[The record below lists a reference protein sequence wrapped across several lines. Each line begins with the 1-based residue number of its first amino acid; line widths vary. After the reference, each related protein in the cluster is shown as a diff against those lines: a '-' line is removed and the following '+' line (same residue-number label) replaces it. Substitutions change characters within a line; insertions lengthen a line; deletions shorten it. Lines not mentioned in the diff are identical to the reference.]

1 MTSRF
6 SSGPP
11 EPESAAPL
19 SHGQEALWFLDRM
32 APGNAAY
39 NLVAAARVHTARP
52 LDVVALERAFHL
64 LADRHPELRATFS
77 VGHSAGPVKEIHE
90 RLDPEIQVV
99 DAAGWS
105 ERQIADRLAAEAR
118 RPFDL
123 EHGPLLRAVVLIG
136 AGAPRLLI
144 AVHHIAADFWS
155 LGIIARELGPLY
167 AQGTAA
173 DLPALR
179 SSYDDHVQRERE
191 RLAGPRGERLW
202 SFWRERLQDVP
213 DLELP
218 ADHPRPASPLHA
230 GGAVAFRLDD
240 ELTAGLQGLAGRH
253 GATLFATLLTG
264 FQVLLARTAGQTGF
278 AVGVPAA
285 GRSSAACEGTVGY
298 FVQPLALRTDLSGDP
313 TAEELL
319 ERTRRTLRE
328 GLAHQAFPFPL
339 LAERLRPVRVP
350 GRSPL
355 VQAMLNF
362 HQVRRTGEA
371 TFPEFVIGR
380 AGTRLALG
388 ELTLEAIALPP
399 REVPFDLTLTL
410 AEESGSAAGLA
421 AVLDYSAD
429 LFDATTVR
437 RLAERFTRLL
447 AAMVADPARAVDDL
461 PLLGEAERHQVLAEW
476 NDTSRTAKSEGLY
489 ERFAAQVERS
499 PSATAVVGQDG
510 EEEIRL
516 TYQELD
522 RRARELAGHLRRLGV
537 GPERVVGV
545 LLDRTPDMV
554 ASLLGVLAAGGAY
567 LPLDP
572 AHPPARLETL
582 LHEARADLTIT
593 RESLRGRLPGTGAV
607 VCLEHLP
614 PSPGRWEG
622 MGEGGQGGEAL
633 VYVLYTS
640 GSTGHP
646 KGVAVTHGS
655 VAALLDWTA
664 AAFSSEELAGVF
676 AATSISFDLSVF
688 ELFAPLTAGGA
699 VILGANPLALHGLA
713 AAGEVTL
720 VNTVPSAMAELL
732 RQGPLPGSVRAVAL
746 AGEPLRGELV
756 RRVRAAGG
764 ARVLNLY
771 GPTEDTVY
779 STAAVVHE
787 DGEPS
792 IGRPLPGSRA
802 YVLDAGMAPC
812 PIGVAGELWLAG
824 AGLARGYLH
833 RADLTAERFVPDP
846 FGTAG
851 GRLYRTGDRAR
862 SRPAGVL
869 ELLGRT
875 DQQVKVRGVRIE
887 LGEVEAALLRQPTVR
902 EAAAGVRGDGGVG
915 EDRALVAWVV
925 PITGSGGAGWLSELR
940 SALGASLPGAM
951 VPSRWVELAALPR
964 TPGGK
969 IDRPGIPDPE
979 SGSAADREIT
989 RPRDPVEE
997 ALAVL
1002 FGEVLGVPAI
1012 GVDESFFELG
1022 GHSLL
1027 AMRLLARVRQAF
1039 GVEIPVQGLFER
1051 PTVALLAKL
1060 VETVASPRPGRPRR
1074 VPDGI
1079 LRTAPTKASTAQ
1091 ERIWFLDRLA
1101 PGLAVYN
1108 LPGAFLLRGS
1118 NPSDPSDP
1126 SDLLAWAFG
1135 EVTRRHEAL
1144 RTRFVAVAG
1153 RPVQKIDPPAPFI
1166 LPRIDLSGLPEA
1178 DRVAERQRLTE
1189 AEARRPFDLERGPM
1203 LRAALV
1209 RLRAGEHLLLVTA
1222 HHIAADGWSMGLMA
1236 REIATLMRTRTPLP
1250 ALPIQYADYAAW
1262 EREEA
1267 ADEAF
1272 AGRLAAW
1279 CERLAGAPLL
1289 LELPT
1294 DRPRPAVQSFRG
1306 GRRPLALPP
1315 DLGAGL
1321 PGVTPFMVLAAA
1333 LQTVLGR
1340 WTGSDDLL
1348 LGTPVANR
1356 RQVETEPLIGLFVNT
1371 LVLRGDLS
1379 GDPPFSK
1386 LLDRVRATAL
1396 AAYLL
1401 QDVPFERLVEALAP
1415 ERSLSH
1421 SPLVQAVLVFQ
1432 NVPPGTLELPGLE
1445 VLPVAV
1451 ETGTA
1456 KFDLTVEISGEAGSV
1471 EYRSDLFDAATI
1483 DRLAGHFAILLA
1495 GAVADPE
1502 RRLSELPLLTAEEER
1517 QLAAWNAPV
1526 QMPPEAALHARFEA
1540 WAARTPHAV
1549 AVVSGDKALTYGELN
1564 DRSGRLA
1571 RTLRRL
1577 GVGPEVLVGLCAE
1590 RSPELLVGILGV
1602 LKAGGAYLPLDP
1614 GHPKERLAFTLD
1626 DARLEVLLTQRSLLD
1641 RLPESAARVVL
1652 LDGEV
1657 AETAEGERKTALVH
1671 PDQLA
1676 YVIYTSGSTGRPKGT
1691 LISHRNVTRLLAVT
1705 ADLADLRGGGA
1716 EKRPHPRP
1724 LSHLP
1729 PTPPPGEGRQEED
1742 ARVAFL
1748 PSPGDEGAFAG
1759 GPDVWTLFHSS
1770 AFDFSVW
1777 EIWGA
1782 LAFGGR
1788 LVVVPPAVSRSPED
1802 FLRLLAREGVT
1813 VLNQTPSAFLHLA
1826 RAAEAPGAPELPALR
1841 LVIFGGEALEVG
1853 ALASWLDRR
1862 LPRLVNMYGITETT
1876 VHVTWRPIEAAD
1888 LAMAQ
1893 RSPIGVPLP
1902 DLSVHLLDPHG
1913 RPAPVGVPGEIHV
1926 GGAGVG
1932 RGYLGRPGLTAE
1944 RFVPDPF
1951 SGAPGARLYRSGD
1964 LARRR
1969 PDGQIDVLGR
1979 IDQQVKIRGFRVELG
1994 EIEAALA
2001 QHPAVAAAAVS
2012 IRKHEGDR
2020 RLAAFWVPREGGFPE
2035 PATLRAFLKERLP
2048 EHMVPGSWTVLR
2060 ELPLTASGKVDR
2072 RRLAELPVERE
2083 ETASDSVEIGPRTPT
2098 EEILAGLW
2106 AELLGRVCG
2115 PADDFF
2121 AVGGHSLLATQLVS
2135 RVRRTFGIEI
2145 PVLALFEAPTLAGLA
2160 ERVDAALGKPDAATL
2175 PAIEPAPG
2183 TGPWPLSFAQRRLWL
2198 LDRLEPGGSAYNIPL
2213 AVRLTG
2219 PLDAHRLEQ
2228 SLAAIVDRHAT
2239 LRTRFVEIGGEPVQ
2253 EAQSIGPIGLIRPIL
2268 RRIDLSAAPADL
2280 ERLLQEE
2287 AEQPFD
2293 LSAGRLLRAL
2303 LVELGNEEAVLA
2315 LTVHHIASDGWS
2327 TGVLVRELS
2336 ALYRGDALQP
2346 LPIRYVDFAV
2356 WQRLWMTG
2364 AVLDGQLA
2372 WWRERLAGAPVLDL
2386 PADRPRPPVQTYR
2399 GRQIQL
2405 AVPAGLW
2412 QRSGAAARRQG
2423 STPFMLLLAALQV
2436 LLARWSGQSDLSV
2449 GFPAA
2454 NRRRPETE
2462 GLIGLFVNTLVLR
2475 ADLADD
2481 PTAAELLRRTR
2492 AAALGADAHQ
2502 DLPFEKLVEELRPA
2516 RRLDRSP
2523 LFQVLLAHNAALPEL
2538 DLAGLT
2544 AEPLEVATR
2553 TAKFD
2558 LSWLWREH
2566 GGSLAGALEYATD
2579 LFDRPTALRLAGH
2592 FERLL
2597 GGLTAAPERRMSD
2610 LPLLS
2615 EAEAAQ
2621 LAYEWIDTGG
2631 IDLAP
2636 SLPELFARQV
2646 ERMPG
2651 AEALVAGTERLTYA
2665 ELDRRA
2671 GEIAVRLRALG
2682 VTPEIRVAVCLER
2695 SADLVAA
2702 LLAVWKAGGAYVPLD
2717 PDWPWERLSWMLE
2730 DSGAAVLVGRRERV
2744 DGLAGALPVVDPAA
2758 VGLGEGPKARASS
2771 ARGNAPGAGAGA
2783 DAGAGTDAGFC
2794 VGAGV
2799 GATPATAAPQS
2810 LAYVIY
2816 TSGSTGRPKGVAVS
2830 HANAA
2835 ALACWAREAFAPEE
2849 LAGVLAA
2856 TSVCFDL
2863 SVFEL
2868 FVTLGLG
2875 GTVILAENALALPA
2889 LPNAGEVTLVNTVPS
2904 AMAELVRTD
2913 ALPTAVRTVC
2923 LAGEALRRDLVD
2935 RIQEKPGV
2943 RVLNLYGPTEDTT
2956 YSTGAVMARGERG
2969 APSIG
2974 RPLPG
2979 TRAFLLD
2986 RAGHRVPPGAVGE
2999 LCLGGSGLVRGYLGR
3014 PALTAE
3020 RFVPDRWSTVPGDR
3034 LYRTGDLARW
3044 RVDGNLDFLGRID
3057 HQVKVRGFR
3066 IEPGEIEAALLR
3078 QPGVRAA
3085 VVMPRGAGEPG
3096 GARLIAWVVPDL
3108 ETPDPAVLRSA
3119 LREALPSHM
3128 VPSAIAVLD
3137 ELPRTPSGKVDRTAL
3152 PDPGPEERADYTAPR
3167 SPVEILLAEIWAA
3180 VLGVERVGV
3189 HDDFFALG
3197 GHSLLATQVVSRV
3210 REACGVSLSLRA
3222 LFEAP
3227 ALEALAG
3234 RIEEARRLDVQPVPP
3249 LRRVPRD
3256 GDLPLS
3262 FSQQRL
3268 WFLEQMEPGNPNLH
3282 IAMALH
3288 LAGPLHTAALGAAL
3302 GEVVRRHETLRTTFS
3317 ARGGR
3322 PIQVIGP
3329 PAPAAS
3335 FRLPVADL
3343 AGLPAE
3349 RRRDAALREMA
3360 AAAWSPFD
3368 LARGPLLRAV
3378 LLRLNPDG
3386 DEHALLLALHHIVSD
3401 GWSNEILFTELTT
3414 LYETFRAGR
3423 PSPLPELAVQYADF
3437 ASWQRDWLQ
3446 SEVLDEQLAFWR
3458 TALRAQEGFPLL
3470 DLPTDRPRPAVPTL
3484 RGARRP
3490 LRLAPELVAAL
3501 RAAGRERG
3509 ATLFMVL
3516 LAAFQ
3521 SFLHRTTGQ
3530 AELLVGSPVANRTR
3544 VEIEK
3549 LIGMFFNLL
3558 AFRADL
3564 AGDPAFSTLLARVRE
3579 AALAAYLHQE
3589 LPFEKLLE
3597 ELQPERHLSR
3607 TPLFQVTLVLQ
3618 NAPRAA
3624 VKLHGLTL
3632 APLDV
3637 GSPGANF
3644 DLNVQLTEAPEGI
3657 TGWIEY
3663 RTDLF
3668 DAPTVDRMAGHLRN
3682 LLTAVAADPGQS
3694 LARLPLLSPEERF
3707 QLIQEWNDT
3716 GTVTATGTLH
3726 GLFAAQAARTP
3737 EAIAVVAADRSMTYG
3752 EIDHESARVARRL
3765 RARGVG
3771 PGVPVAVSLERTA
3784 EMVPALLGVLRAGGF
3799 YVPLDPAWP
3808 AARSAAILASLGV
3821 THHLDGFLDE
3831 GEEKE
3836 GPEINDPEALA
3847 YVIFTSGSTGQPKGV
3862 MMQHRPVANL
3872 IGWVNRTFG
3881 VGPGDRL
3888 LFVTSLAFD
3897 LSVYDLFGILAAG
3910 GTVRIAAEAEAR
3922 DPEALARLLC
3932 REPITFWDSAPAAL
3946 GQVVPFL
3953 PAAGGERSR
3962 LRLVFLSGDWIPLP
3976 LPGAMTDAFPGA
3988 RVIALGGAT
3997 EAAIW
4002 SNAYTVGALAPHWVS
4017 VPYGRPIANARYLV
4031 LDGELEPCPIG
4042 IPGDLWIGGGC
4053 LSTGYAGDPALTA
4066 AKYLPDPW
4074 GDPGGRLYRTGDRAR
4089 FLPDG
4094 NLEFLGRLDHQV
4106 KIRGVRIEL
4115 GEIEAALLAH
4125 PAVRDAV
4132 AVALEGDGGPRG
4144 DKRLAAYVVP
4154 ALEAGG
4160 ESEEEAP
4167 AVQVARWQEVYDAV
4181 YSRLAG
4187 DPTDLSDPTL
4197 DLAGWI
4203 SSYTGE
4209 PIPASEMLSWVES
4222 TVDRILSSG
4231 LQDGARVLEI
4241 GCGTGM
4247 LLFRIA
4253 PRCSVYRATDLSAVS
4268 LGAIQD
4274 RLAARGLS
4282 QVVLE
4287 QRAADDWT
4295 GIEPGSFDAVIVN
4308 SVTQH
4313 FPGAGYLRRVVE
4325 GAVQAVSPGG
4335 FVFVGDVRS
4344 LPLLRAFHASVQL
4357 AQAPAGLTR
4366 GQLDRRVRQRAAQEE
4381 ELLVD
4386 PRFFTNLAA
4395 ELPAV
4400 ERAEIQLKRGRDRNE
4415 MTRFRFDAVLHLRSG
4430 PSASTDTRW
4439 IDWTTLSGLREI
4451 LAERPDALGVRGI
4464 PDGRLQAE
4472 RQVLDW
4478 LEGSAPPE
4486 TAGALR
4492 SLLGED
4498 PEEIEPEDLWAL
4510 GSDLGYAVEV
4520 RSAAEVGRCDALFV
4534 RNLAAEPLTPD
4545 PSPIPSRRPG
4555 EGRHHP
4561 LAAIPPSPG
4570 RWEGMGEGGQGG
4582 EVTNDPLQGVIARKL
4597 VPRLRAWLAERL
4609 PEAMIPAAILPL
4621 DALPLTAN
4629 GKVDRQALPAPDSA
4643 RPDLE
4648 EDLVAPR
4655 TPAERRLA
4663 AIWSEVLGV
4672 ERIGV
4677 HDNFFALGGDS
4688 ILSIQVIARAQQ
4700 AGLRLTPRQ
4709 LFQHQTVAELAAAA
4723 LEEEAPDERAE
4734 QGPVTGPVPLTP
4746 IQRWLFAQELDDLQ
4760 HWNLAVMLELREAV
4774 RPEHLHRAVGHLLE
4788 HHDALRLRF
4797 RREAT
4802 GWTQWN
4808 DPPGLIAP
4816 CAAFDLSALP
4826 VPARKVALESA
4837 AEALQRSLDL
4847 ETGPLQRFALFR
4859 GLFGEYG
4866 TADRLLVIIHH
4877 LTVDVV
4883 SWRILLEDLQT
4894 LLRQLARGEA
4904 PRLPAKTTSYRRW
4917 AESLAA
4923 GPRHE
4928 IPRDSGGADG
4938 GNVEGLARTVDVS
4951 LDDAET
4957 EALLREVPAA
4967 FQTRIDD
4974 VLLTALAR
4982 AFARWTGSRSLLLD
4996 LEGHGRDLLPAL
5008 DVSRTVGWFT
5018 AIHPVLLETG
5028 TGGPEEDLKAIK
5040 ERLRRPAGGVLPE
5053 TQVIFNNLGQLG
5065 ALGGEDA
5072 LFRPTDEPT
5081 GAQRSPRARRRHVL
5095 GVYANLFAGRL
5106 ELRFEYSAGVHS
5118 EAAIRGLA
5126 EGFLGALRE
5135 LIERCRAA
5143 GAAGTGGFTPSDFPE
5158 ADLDQEDLDLLLAEL
5173 A

>member
-1 MTSRF
+1 MTPTGAFPHPGRPRRVP
-6 SSGPP
+6 SGI
-11 EPESAAPL
+11 L
-19 SHGQEALWFLDRM
+19 
-32 APGNAAY
+32 
-39 NLVAAARVHTARP
+39 
-52 LDVVALERAFHL
+52 
-64 LADRHPELRATFS
+64 
-77 VGHSAGPVKEIHE
+77 
-90 RLDPEIQVV
+90 
-99 DAAGWS
+99 
-105 ERQIADRLAAEAR
+105 
-118 RPFDL
+118 
-123 EHGPLLRAVVLIG
+123 
-136 AGAPRLLI
+136 
-144 AVHHIAADFWS
+144 
-155 LGIIARELGPLY
+155 
-167 AQGTAA
+167 
-173 DLPALR
+173 
-179 SSYDDHVQRERE
+179 
-191 RLAGPRGERLW
+191 
-202 SFWRERLQDVP
+202 
-213 DLELP
+213 
-218 ADHPRPASPLHA
+218 
-230 GGAVAFRLDD
+230 
-240 ELTAGLQGLAGRH
+240 
-253 GATLFATLLTG
+253 
-264 FQVLLARTAGQTGF
+264 RTAPTKTNRPTL
-278 AVGVPAA
+278 VP
-285 GRSSAACEGTVGY
+285 
-298 FVQPLALRTDLSGDP
+298 Q
-313 TAEELL
+313 
-319 ERTRRTLRE
+319 
-328 GLAHQAFPFPL
+328 
-339 LAERLRPVRVP
+339 
-350 GRSPL
+350 
-355 VQAMLNF
+355 
-362 HQVRRTGEA
+362 
-371 TFPEFVIGR
+371 
-380 AGTRLALG
+380 
-388 ELTLEAIALPP
+388 
-399 REVPFDLTLTL
+399 
-410 AEESGSAAGLA
+410 
-421 AVLDYSAD
+421 
-429 LFDATTVR
+429 
-437 RLAERFTRLL
+437 
-447 AAMVADPARAVDDL
+447 
-461 PLLGEAERHQVLAEW
+461 
-476 NDTSRTAKSEGLY
+476 
-489 ERFAAQVERS
+489 
-499 PSATAVVGQDG
+499 
-510 EEEIRL
+510 
-516 TYQELD
+516 
-522 RRARELAGHLRRLGV
+522 
-537 GPERVVGV
+537 
-545 LLDRTPDMV
+545 
-554 ASLLGVLAAGGAY
+554 
-567 LPLDP
+567 
-572 AHPPARLETL
+572 
-582 LHEARADLTIT
+582 
-593 RESLRGRLPGTGAV
+593 
-607 VCLEHLP
+607 
-614 PSPGRWEG
+614 
-622 MGEGGQGGEAL
+622 GEAL
-633 VYVLYTS
+633 AYVLYTS

-655 VAALLDWTA
+655 VAALLDWASST
-664 AAFSSEELAGVF
+664 FSPEELAGVF

-688 ELFAPLTAGGA
+688 ELFAPLTTGGT
-699 VILGANPLALHGLA
+699 VILGANPLALHGLTA
-713 AAGEVTL
+713 TGEVTL

-746 AGEPLRGELV
+746 AGEPLRAELV
-756 RRVRAAGG
+756 RRVRAASS

-779 STAAVVHE
+779 STASVVNE

-802 YVLDAGMAPC
+802 HVLDARMAPC
-812 PIGVAGELWLAG
+812 PIGVSGELWLAG

-833 RADLTAERFVPDP
+833 RADLTAERFLPDP
-846 FGTAG
+846 FSPTG

-862 SRPAGVL
+862 LRPDRVL
-869 ELLGRT
+869 ELLGRV

-902 EAAAGVRGDGGVG
+902 EAAAGVRGDGA
-915 EDRALVAWVV
+915 EHALVAWVV
-925 PITGSGGAGWLSELR
+925 PITGSGGAGWLAKLR
-940 SALGASLPGAM
+940 TALGASLPGAM
-951 VPSRWVELAALPR
+951 VPSRWMELATLPR

-969 IDRPGIPDPE
+969 IDRPGLPDPE
-979 SGSAADREIT
+979 SGSGADREIT

-997 ALAVL
+997 TLAAL
-1002 FGEVLGVPAI
+1002 FCEVLGLAAI
-1012 GVDESFFELG
+1012 GVEESFFELG

-1039 GVEIPVQGLFER
+1039 GVELTVQTVFER
-1051 PTVALLAKL
+1051 STVAMLTKA
-1060 VETVASPRPGRPRR
+1060 VAVRRGGPQDAVRHPVWPPSTVRKPLPVRICTRGRRTFAWSPHLKPNRAAAHPGRPRR
-1074 VPDGI
+1074 VPGGI
-1079 LRTAPTKASTAQ
+1079 LRTAPTKDAVPASPAQ
-1091 ERIWFLDRLA
+1091 ERLWFLDRLV
-1101 PGLAVYN
+1101 PDSAVYN

-1118 NPSDPSDP
+1118 LQA
-1126 SDLLAWAFG
+1126 DLLTWAFG
-1135 EVTRRHEAL
+1135 ELTRRHEAL

-1153 RPVQKIDPPAPFI
+1153 RPVQKIDPPASFA
-1166 LPRIDLSGLPEA
+1166 LPRIDLCGLPEPVRA
-1178 DRVAERQRLTE
+1178 GEQRRIVE
-1189 AEARRPFDLERGPM
+1189 AEARGPFDLERGPV

-1209 RLRAGEHLLLVTA
+1209 HLRAEEHLLLVTA

-1236 REIATLMRTRTPLP
+1236 REIAELMRTRTPLP
-1250 ALPIQYADYAAW
+1250 ALPIQYADYATW
-1262 EREEA
+1262 EREES
-1267 ADEAF
+1267 ADEGF
-1272 AGRLAAW
+1272 AARLATS

-1306 GRRPLALPP
+1306 GRRSFALPL
-1315 DLGAGL
+1315 DLRPVL
-1321 PGVTPFMVLAAA
+1321 PGVTPFMVLTAA

-1356 RQVETEPLIGLFVNT
+1356 RRVETEPLIGLFVNT

-1379 GDPPFSK
+1379 GDPPFGT
-1386 LLDRVRATAL
+1386 LLERVRRTVL
-1396 AAYLL
+1396 AAFLI
-1401 QDVPFERLVEALAP
+1401 QDVPFERLVEVLAP
-1415 ERSLSH
+1415 ERSLSQ

-1432 NVPPGTLELPGLE
+1432 NVMSGTIGTLELPGLE

-1456 KFDLTVEISGEAGSV
+1456 KFDLTVEISGDSFAGFT

-1483 DRLAGHFAILLA
+1483 DRLAGHFVTLLT
-1495 GAVADPE
+1495 GAMAAPE
-1502 RRLSELPLLTAEEER
+1502 RLLSELPLLTAVEEQ
-1517 QLAAWNAPV
+1517 QLAAWNMPV
-1526 QMPPEAALHARFEA
+1526 QMPSEAALHARFEA
-1540 WAARTPHAV
+1540 WAVRTPHAV
-1549 AVVSGDKALTYGELN
+1549 AVVCGDKALTYGELN
-1564 DRSGRLA
+1564 DRAGRLA

-1577 GVGPEVLVGLCAE
+1577 RVGPEVLVGLCAE

-1626 DARLEVLLTQRSLLD
+1626 DARPEALLTQRSLLD
-1641 RLPESAARVVL
+1641 RLPVSAARVVL
-1652 LDGEV
+1652 LDGDL
-1657 AETAEGERKTALVH
+1657 ETEEGEWEATPVH
-1671 PDQLA
+1671 SDQLA

-1691 LISHRNVTRLLAVT
+1691 LISHGNVTRLLAT
-1705 ADLADLRGGGA
+1705 AVPGVGVGPKARADSAQGNALGW
-1716 EKRPHPRP
+1716 
-1724 LSHLP
+1724 
-1729 PTPPPGEGRQEED
+1729 GEG
-1742 ARVAFL
+1742 AI
-1748 PSPGDEGAFAG
+1748 AG
-1759 GPDVWTLFHSS
+1759 GSDVWTLFHSP

-1788 LVVVPPAVSRSPED
+1788 LVVVPPSVSRSPED
-1802 FLRLLAREGVT
+1802 FLRLLAREDVT

-1826 RAAEAPGAPELPALR
+1826 RAAEAEDAPELAALR
-1841 LVIFGGEALEVG
+1841 LVIFGGETLEVG
-1853 ALASWLDRR
+1853 SLASWLDRPGA

-1888 LAMAQ
+1888 LAVAD

-1926 GGAGVG
+1926 GGPGVG
-1932 RGYLGRPGLTAE
+1932 RGYLGRPELTAE

-2012 IRKHEGDR
+2012 VRERDGDR
-2020 RLAAFWVPREGGFPE
+2020 RLAAFWVPHAGGFPE
-2035 PATLRAFLKERLP
+2035 PAALRAFLKERLP
-2048 EHMVPGSWTVLR
+2048 EHMVPGSWTMLR

-2072 RRLAELPVERE
+2072 RRLAVLPVEPE
-2083 ETASDSVEIGPRTPT
+2083 ETASGISEIGPRTPT

-2106 AELLGRVCG
+2106 AELLGRACG

-2135 RVRRTFGIEI
+2135 RVRRAFGIEI

-2183 TGPWPLSFAQRRLWL
+2183 AGPWPLSFAQRRLWL
-2198 LDRLEPGGSAYNIPL
+2198 LDRLEPGGSTYNIPL

-2219 PLDAHRLEQ
+2219 PFDAHRLEQ
-2228 SLAAIVDRHAT
+2228 SLGAIVDRHAT
-2239 LRTRFVEIGGEPVQ
+2239 LRTRFVEIAGKPMQEVQ
-2253 EAQSIGPIGLIRPIL
+2253 SIRPIL
-2268 RRIDLSAAPADL
+2268 QRIDLSAAPADL
-2280 ERLLQEE
+2280 GRLLAEE
-2287 AEQPFD
+2287 ADRPFD
-2293 LSAGRLLRAL
+2293 LSAGPLFRAV
-2303 LVELGNEEAVLA
+2303 LVELGNDEAVLA

-2336 ALYRGDALQP
+2336 ALYGGAALQQ
-2346 LPIRYVDFAV
+2346 LPVRYVDFAV
-2356 WQRLWMTG
+2356 WQRQWMTG
-2364 AVLDGQLA
+2364 AALDGQLA

-2386 PADRPRPPVQTYR
+2386 PTDQPRPPVQSYR
-2399 GRQIQL
+2399 GRQIPL
-2405 AVPAGLW
+2405 HLSTGLR
-2412 QRSGAAARRQG
+2412 QRISAAARRQG
-2423 STPFMLLLAALQV
+2423 STPFMVLLAALQV
-2436 LLARWSGQSDLSV
+2436 LLARWSGQSDLSL
-2449 GFPAA
+2449 GFPVA

-2475 ADLADD
+2475 AGLADD
-2481 PTAAELLRRTR
+2481 PTGAELLLRTR
-2492 AAALGADAHQ
+2492 AAALGAYAHQ

-2516 RRLDRSP
+2516 RRLDRRP

-2544 AEPLEVATR
+2544 AEPLEAATR

-2558 LSWLWREH
+2558 LSWLWRER
-2566 GGSLAGALEYATD
+2566 GGSLAGALEYSTD
-2579 LFDRPTALRLAGH
+2579 LFDRPTVLRLAGH

-2597 GGLTAAPERRMSD
+2597 GGLAEAPEQRISD

-2621 LAYEWIDTGG
+2621 LAFEWIDTGE
-2631 IDLAP
+2631 IASAP

-2646 ERMPG
+2646 ERTPG
-2651 AEALVAGTERLTYA
+2651 AAALVAGTDRLTYA
-2665 ELDRRA
+2665 ELDRKA
-2671 GEIAVRLRALG
+2671 AEIALRLRALG

-2717 PDWPWERLSWMLE
+2717 PDWPRERIAWMLE
-2730 DSGAAVLVGRRERV
+2730 DSGAAVLVGRTERV
-2744 DGLAGALPVVDPAA
+2744 NGLIEALPVVDPAD

-2771 ARGNAPGAGAGA
+2771 ARGNAPGGGRAHLEGQTLA
-2783 DAGAGTDAGFC
+2783 
-2794 VGAGV
+2794 
-2799 GATPATAAPQS
+2799 QS

-2856 TSVCFDL
+2856 TSICFDL

-2875 GTVILAENALALPA
+2875 GTVILAENALALPT
-2889 LPNAGEVTLVNTVPS
+2889 LPAAGTVTLVNTVPS

-2913 ALPTAVRTVC
+2913 ALPAAVRTVC

-2935 RIQEKPGV
+2935 RIQEQPGV

-2956 YSTGAVMARGERG
+2956 YSTGAVMARGEWG

-2999 LCLGGSGLVRGYLGR
+2999 LCLGGSGLARGYLGR

-3020 RFVPDRWSTVPGDR
+3020 RFVPDRWSIVPGDR

-3096 GARLIAWVVPDL
+3096 AARLIAWVVPDL
-3108 ETPDPAVLRSA
+3108 ETLDPAVLRAA
-3119 LREALPSHM
+3119 LRDALPSHM
-3128 VPSAIAVLD
+3128 VPSAIVVLD
-3137 ELPRTPSGKVDRTAL
+3137 ELPRTSSGKIDRTAL
-3152 PDPGPEERADYTAPR
+3152 PDPGHEERADYTAPR

-3210 REACGVSLSLRA
+3210 REACGASLSLRA

-3227 ALEALAG
+3227 TLEALAG

-3249 LRRVPRD
+3249 LCRVPRD

-3288 LAGPLHTAALGAAL
+3288 LAGPLQTAALSAAL
-3302 GEVVRRHETLRTTFS
+3302 GEVVRRHETLRTTFG

-3322 PIQVIGP
+3322 PVQVIGP
-3329 PAPAAS
+3329 PAPAGS
-3335 FRLPVADL
+3335 FRLPMADL
-3343 AGLPAE
+3343 ADLPTA
-3349 RRRDAALREMA
+3349 RRREAALREMA

-3378 LLRLNPDG
+3378 LLRLSPAG

-3401 GWSNEILFTELTT
+3401 GWSNEILFSELTT
-3414 LYETFRAGR
+3414 LYEAFRAGR
-3423 PSPLPELAVQYADF
+3423 SSPLPELAVQYADF
-3437 ASWQRDWLQ
+3437 ASWQRDWLR

-3490 LRLAPELVAAL
+3490 LRLPPELVAAL
-3501 RAAGRERG
+3501 RSAGRERG

-3521 SFLHRTTGQ
+3521 AFLHRTTGQ
-3530 AELLVGSPVANRTR
+3530 ADLLVGSPVANRTR

-3618 NAPRAA
+3618 NAPRIA
-3624 VKLHGLTL
+3624 VELPGLTL
-3632 APLDV
+3632 SPLDI

-3644 DLNVQLTEAPEGI
+3644 DLNVQLTEAPDGI

-3682 LLTAVAADPGQS
+3682 LLAAVAAHPGEHLS
-3694 LARLPLLSPEERF
+3694 RLSLLSPEERF
-3707 QLIQEWNDT
+3707 ELVHEWNDT
-3716 GTVTATGTLH
+3716 QALACLPSPGDRAGGAGRGAGGEGPTLH

-3737 EAIAVVAADRSMTYG
+3737 EAIAVVAADRSMTYA
-3752 EIDHESARVARRL
+3752 EIERESARVARRL

-3784 EMVPALLGVLRAGGF
+3784 EMVPALLGVLRTGGF

-3831 GEEKE
+3831 GDEKD
-3836 GPEINDPEALA
+3836 GPEISDPEALA

-3897 LSVYDLFGILAAG
+3897 LSVYDIFGILAAG
-3910 GTVRIAAEAEAR
+3910 GTVRIASEAETR

-3953 PAAGGERSR
+3953 PAAGGDRSC

-3976 LPGAMTDAFPGA
+3976 LPGAMTGAFPGA

-4002 SNAYTVGALAPHWVS
+4002 SNSYAVRELAPHWVS

-4031 LDGELEPCPIG
+4031 LDRELEPCPIG
-4042 IPGDLWIGGGC
+4042 VPGDLWIGGGC
-4053 LSTGYAGDPALTA
+4053 LSAGYAGDSALTA
-4066 AKYLPDPW
+4066 AKYPPDPW

-4132 AVALEGDGGPRG
+4132 AVALEGDAGPRG

-4154 ALEAGG
+4154 ALDAGN

-4181 YSRLAG
+4181 YSRTASENAAPVGPHPPGPPLPSPSHPPGEGGSVSLEEA
-4187 DPTDLSDPTL
+4187 

-4222 TVDRILSSG
+4222 TVARIFSSG
-4231 LQDGARVLEI
+4231 LPDGARVLEI

-4253 PRCSVYRATDLSAVS
+4253 PRCGVYRATDLSAVS
-4268 LGAIQD
+4268 LGAIQS

-4282 QVVLE
+4282 QVVTLE

-4295 GIEPGSFDAVIVN
+4295 GIAPGSFDAVIIN

-4325 GAVQAVSPGG
+4325 GAVQAVGPGG

-4366 GQLDRRVRQRAAQEE
+4366 AQLDRRVRQRAAQEE

-4430 PSASTDTRW
+4430 PSPSMDTRW
-4439 IDWTTLSGLREI
+4439 IDWTTLPRLREL

-4472 RQVLDW
+4472 RTILDW
-4478 LEGSAPPE
+4478 LGGSEPPE

-4492 SLLGED
+4492 SLLEED
-4498 PEEIEPEDLWAL
+4498 SEELEPEDLWAL

-4520 RSAAEVGRCDALFV
+4520 RNAAEVGCCDALFRRLAFV
-4534 RNLAAEPLTPD
+4534 GAVHRMPSGTLCGRPGWGEAPLNPEFHEEALPGLAQGPVLGEARTVEGGHAGCLRHPADRPYEKNPAAAESTPL
-4545 PSPIPSRRPG
+4545 
-4555 EGRHHP
+4555 
-4561 LAAIPPSPG
+4561 
-4570 RWEGMGEGGQGG
+4570 
-4582 EVTNDPLQGVIARKL
+4582 TNDPLQGVLARKL

-4609 PEAMIPAAILPL
+4609 PEAMIPAAIIPL

-4672 ERIGV
+4672 ERVGV
-4677 HDNFFALGGDS
+4677 HDNFFSLGGDS

-4709 LFQHQTVAELAAAA
+4709 LFQHQTIAELAAAA
-4723 LEEEAPDERAE
+4723 LEEEAPAEGAE

-4746 IQRWLFAQELDDLQ
+4746 IQRWLFAQDLDDLQ
-4760 HWNLAVMLELREAV
+4760 HWNLTVMLELREAV
-4774 RPEHLHRAVGHLLE
+4774 RPEHLHRAVGLLLE

-4802 GWTQWN
+4802 GWVQWN
-4808 DPPGLIAP
+4808 DPPGSAVP
-4816 CAAFDLSALP
+4816 CAAFDLSGLP
-4826 VPARKVALESA
+4826 VPVRKAVLESA

-4847 ETGPLQRFALFR
+4847 EKGPLQRFALFR
-4859 GLFGEYG
+4859 GTPG
-4866 TADRLLVIIHH
+4866 DRLLVIIHH

-4923 GPRHE
+4923 QAGSAEAIQGVEHRELPGTL
-4928 IPRDSGGADG
+4928 GGL
-4938 GNVEGLARTVDVS
+4938 NIEGLARTVDVS

-4996 LEGHGRDLLPAL
+4996 LEGHGRDLQPDL
-5008 DVSRTVGWFT
+5008 DLSRTVGWFT
-5018 AIHPVLLETG
+5018 DIHPVLLETG
-5028 TGGPEEDLKAIK
+5028 TGAPEEDLKAIK
-5040 ERLRRPAGGVLPE
+5040 EQLRKAPTGALAG

-5065 ALGGEDA
+5065 ALGGEGA
-5072 LFRPTDEPT
+5072 MFRPTDQAT

-5106 ELRFEYSAGVHS
+5106 ELRFEYSSGVHA
-5118 EAAIRGLA
+5118 EATIRGLA
-5126 EGFLGALRE
+5126 GWCLDALRE

>member
-6 SSGPP
+6 SSGPAD
-11 EPESAAPL
+11 PESPAPL

-39 NLVAAARVHTARP
+39 NLVAAARVSVAGGP
-52 LDVVALERAFHL
+52 LDAAALERAFRL
-64 LADRHPELRATFS
+64 LAARHPELRATFA
-77 VGHSAGPVKEIHE
+77 AGASGGPGKEIHQ
-90 RLDPEIQVV
+90 RLDPDVQVV
-99 DAAGWS
+99 DATGWS
-105 ERQIADRLAAEAR
+105 EREIADRLAAEAR

-123 EHGPLLRAVVLIG
+123 ENGPLLRAILLTG
-136 AGAPRLLI
+136 AGSPRLLI

-167 AQGTAA
+167 ARGTAA
-173 DLPALR
+173 DLPAPR
-179 SSYDDHVQRERE
+179 SSYGDHVQRERE

-202 SFWRERLQDVP
+202 NFWRERLAGVP
-213 DLELP
+213 DLDLP
-218 ADHPRPASPLHA
+218 GDRPRPASPIHA
-230 GGAVAFRLDD
+230 GGSAAFRLDAA
-240 ELTAGLQGLAGRH
+240 LTAGLQSLSQRH
-253 GATLFATLLTG
+253 GATLFAALLTG
-264 FQVLLARTAGQTGF
+264 FQAFLARTAGQTGF

-285 GRSSAACEGTVGY
+285 GRSSAAFEGTVGY
-298 FVQPLALRTDLSGDP
+298 FVQPLALRADLTGEP
-313 TAEELL
+313 TVEELL

-362 HQVRRTGEA
+362 HQARRNGEE

-380 AGTRLALG
+380 AGTCLQLG

-399 REVPFDLTLTL
+399 RGVPFDLTLTL
-410 AEESGSAAGLA
+410 AEESGPEAGLA

-429 LFDATTVR
+429 LFDATTAR
-437 RLAERFTRLL
+437 RLADRFARLL

-476 NDTSRTAKSEGLY
+476 NDTGRAPASAGLY
-489 ERFAAQVERS
+489 ERFAAQAERT
-499 PSATAVVGQDG
+499 PDATAVVGQDG
-510 EEEIRL
+510 ADDNRI
-516 TYQELD
+516 TYRELD

-545 LLDRTPDMV
+545 FLDRTPDMV

-567 LPLDP
+567 LPLDV
-572 AHPPARLETL
+572 AHPAARLEM
-582 LHEARADLTIT
+582 LHDEAQAVLTIT
-593 RESLRGRLPGTGAV
+593 REGLRDRLPAMGQV
-607 VCLEHLP
+607 MCLEDLP
-614 PSPGRWEG
+614 PSPGGWEG

-633 VYVLYTS
+633 AYVLYTS
-640 GSTGHP
+640 GSTGRP

-655 VAALLDWTA
+655 VAALLDWVSSS
-664 AAFSSEELAGVF
+664 FSSEELAGVF
-676 AATSISFDLSVF
+676 AATSTSFDLSVF
-688 ELFAPLTAGGA
+688 ELFAPLTTGGA
-699 VILGANPLALHGLA
+699 VILGDNPLALQGLA

-732 RQGPLPGSVRAVAL
+732 RQGPLPGSVRTVAL
-746 AGEPLRGELV
+746 AGEPLRGELA
-756 RRVRAAGG
+756 RRVLAAGHV
-764 ARVLNLY
+764 RLLNLF

-779 STAAVVHE
+779 STASTVDE
-787 DGEPS
+787 SGEPS

-802 YVLDAGMAPC
+802 YVLDAAMAPC

-824 AGLARGYLH
+824 EGLARGYLH
-833 RADLTAERFVPDP
+833 RAGQTAERFLPDP
-846 FGTAG
+846 FSPAG

-862 SRPAGVL
+862 LRADGTL
-869 ELLGRT
+869 ELLGRI

-887 LGEVEAALLRQPTVR
+887 LGEVEAALLRQPSVR
-902 EAAAGVRGDGGVG
+902 EAAAGIRGDGA
-915 EDRALVAWVV
+915 ERALVAWVV
-925 PITGSGGAGWLSELR
+925 PVPGAGGAAWKAELR
-940 SALGASLPGAM
+940 AALGASLPGAM

-969 IDRPGIPDPE
+969 IDRPGLPEPDSD
-979 SGSAADREIT
+979 SGSDRGT
-989 RPRDPVEE
+989 TGPRDPVEE
-997 ALAVL
+997 ALAAL
-1002 FGEVLGVPAI
+1002 FGEVLGVPAV

-1039 GVEIPVQGLFER
+1039 GVELTVQTVFER
-1051 PTVALLAKL
+1051 PTVALLAKV
-1060 VETVASPRPGRPRR
+1060 VEDGASTHPGRPRG

-1079 LRTAPTKASTAQ
+1079 PRTAPTKGVLPVSPAQ

-1108 LPGAFLLRGS
+1108 LPGAFLVRG
-1118 NPSDPSDP
+1118 PLQP
-1126 SDLLAWAFG
+1126 DLLAWAFG
-1135 EVTRRHEAL
+1135 ELTRRHEAL

-1153 RPVQKIDPPAPFI
+1153 QPVQEIDPPGPFS
-1166 LPRIDLSGLPEA
+1166 LPRIDLSELPEDGRA
-1178 DRVAERQRLTE
+1178 GEQRRIARE
-1189 AEARRPFDLERGPM
+1189 EARRPFDLERGPV

-1209 RLRAGEHLLLVTA
+1209 RLEMEEHLLLVSA

-1236 REIATLMRTRTPLP
+1236 REIAELVRTRTPLP
-1250 ALPIQYADYAAW
+1250 ALPIQYADYAIW
-1262 EREEA
+1262 EREES

-1272 AGRLAAW
+1272 AARLAAW
-1279 CERLAGAPLL
+1279 CDRLAGAPLL
-1289 LELPT
+1289 FDLPT

-1306 GRRPLALPP
+1306 GRRPLTLPP
-1315 DLGAGL
+1315 GLGAGL
-1321 PGVTPFMVLAAA
+1321 PGVTPFMVLTAA

-1356 RQVETEPLIGLFVNT
+1356 RRVETEPLIGLFVNT

-1379 GDPPFSK
+1379 GDPPFGV
-1386 LLDRVRATAL
+1386 LLERVRTTAL

-1432 NVPPGTLELPGLE
+1432 TTPAGTLELPGLE

-1456 KFDLTVEISGEAGSV
+1456 KFDLTVEVGGDAIAGSI

-1483 DRLAGHFAILLA
+1483 DRLAGHFATLLA
-1495 GAVADPE
+1495 GALAAPE
-1502 RRLSELPLLTAEEER
+1502 RRLSELPLLTAAEER

-1526 QMPPEAALHARFEA
+1526 QMPPKTALHAGFEA
-1540 WAARTPHAV
+1540 WAARMPDTVAV
-1549 AVVSGDKALTYGELN
+1549 ACGDRSLTHGELN
-1564 DRSGRLA
+1564 DRAGRLA

-1577 GVGPEVLVGLCAE
+1577 GVGPEALVGLCAE
-1590 RSPELLVGILGV
+1590 RSPELLIGILGV
-1602 LKAGGAYLPLDP
+1602 LKAGGAYLPLDA
-1614 GHPKERLAFTLD
+1614 GHPRERLAFTLD
-1626 DARLEVLLTQRSLLD
+1626 DARPAVLLTQRSLLD
-1641 RLPESAARVVL
+1641 RLPISTARVVL
-1652 LDGEV
+1652 LDGGAEETEE
-1657 AETAEGERKTALVH
+1657 ADWETAPAH

-1691 LISHRNVTRLLAVT
+1691 LISHGNVTRLLAAT
-1705 ADLADLRGGGA
+1705 AEAM
-1716 EKRPHPRP
+1716 
-1724 LSHLP
+1724 
-1729 PTPPPGEGRQEED
+1729 
-1742 ARVAFL
+1742 
-1748 PSPGDEGAFAG
+1748 EGAVRDG
-1759 GPDVWTLFHSS
+1759 GTGVWTLFHSP

-1788 LVVVPPAVSRSPED
+1788 LVVVPSAVSRSPED

-1826 RAAEAPGAPELPALR
+1826 RAAEAAGAPELPALR

-1853 ALASWLDRR
+1853 ALASWLGRPGG

-1888 LAMAQ
+1888 LAVAQ

-1913 RPAPVGVPGEIHV
+1913 RLVPVGVSGEIHV
-1926 GGAGVG
+1926 GGAGAG
-1932 RGYLGRPGLTAE
+1932 RGYLGRPELTAE

-1951 SGAPGARLYRSGD
+1951 SAIPGARLYRSGD

-1969 PDGQIDVLGR
+1969 PDGQLDVLGR
-1979 IDQQVKIRGFRVELG
+1979 IDQQIKIRGFRVELG

-2012 IRKHEGDR
+2012 VREHDGDR
-2020 RLAAFWVPREGGFPE
+2020 RLAAFWVPREGGSTD
-2035 PATLRAFLKERLP
+2035 AVTLRAFLKERLP
-2048 EHMVPGSWTVLR
+2048 EHMVPGSWTALR

-2072 RRLAELPVERE
+2072 RRLAELRVEE
-2083 ETASDSVEIGPRTPT
+2083 ESAEAADASPRTPT

-2106 AELLGRVCG
+2106 AELLGRACG

-2135 RVRRTFGIEI
+2135 RVRRAFGVEI
-2145 PVLALFEAPTLAGLA
+2145 PVLALFEAPALAGLA
-2160 ERVDAALGKPDAATL
+2160 ERVDAALGKPEAAAL
-2175 PAIEPAPG
+2175 PAIEPAPNS
-2183 TGPWPLSFAQRRLWL
+2183 GPWPLSFAQRRLWL
-2198 LDRLEPGGSAYNIPL
+2198 LDRLEPGGSTYNIPL

-2219 PLDAHRLEQ
+2219 PLDARRLEQ
-2228 SLAAIVDRHAT
+2228 SLGAIAGRHAT
-2239 LRTRFVEIGGEPVQ
+2239 LRTRFVEIGGEPMQ
-2253 EAQSIGPIGLIRPIL
+2253 EVQSIGQIGLIRPISPIL
-2268 RRIDLSAAPADL
+2268 PRIDLSALPGELRSAHL

-2287 AEQPFD
+2287 ADQPFD
-2293 LSAGRLLRAL
+2293 LSAGPLLRAV
-2303 LVELGNEEAVLA
+2303 LVQLGTDEAVLA

-2336 ALYRGDALQP
+2336 ALYGGGALQP
-2346 LPIRYVDFAV
+2346 LPIQYTDFAV
-2356 WQRLWMTG
+2356 WQRRWMSG
-2364 AVLDGQLA
+2364 AVLDNQLA
-2372 WWRERLAGAPVLDL
+2372 WWRERLAGVPVLDL
-2386 PADRPRPPVQTYR
+2386 PTDRPRPPVQTYR
-2399 GRQIQL
+2399 GQQIPL

-2412 QRSGAAARRQG
+2412 QRTGAAARRQG
-2423 STPFMLLLAALQV
+2423 STPFMMLLAALQI
-2436 LLARWSGQSDLSV
+2436 LLARWSGQSDLSL
-2449 GFPAA
+2449 GFPVA

-2462 GLIGLFVNTLVLR
+2462 GLVGLFVNTLVLR
-2475 ADLADD
+2475 AGLADD
-2481 PTAAELLRRTR
+2481 PTGAELLRRTR
-2492 AAALGADAHQ
+2492 AAALGAYAHQ
-2502 DLPFEKLVEELRPA
+2502 DVPFEKLVEELRPA

-2523 LFQVLLAHNAALPEL
+2523 LFQVLLAHNAALPAL

-2566 GGSLAGALEYATD
+2566 GGSLAGALEYASD

-2597 GGLTAAPERRMSD
+2597 AGLADQIDEPERRISD

-2615 EAEAAQ
+2615 EPEAAQ
-2621 LAYEWIDTGG
+2621 LAWEWIDTGE
-2631 IDLAP
+2631 IAFAP

-2646 ERMPG
+2646 ERTPEG
-2651 AEALVAGTERLTYA
+2651 EALVAGTERLSYA

-2671 GEIAVRLRALG
+2671 DEIAIRLRALG
-2682 VTPEIRVAVCLER
+2682 VAPEIRVAVCLER

-2717 PDWPWERLSWMLE
+2717 PDWPRERLTWMLE

-2744 DGLAGALPVVDPAA
+2744 DGLAEGLPVVDPAPLEPHPP
-2758 VGLGEGPKARASS
+2758 GPPLPSPSHPPGEGGTAEAD
-2771 ARGNAPGAGAGA
+2771 GA
-2783 DAGAGTDAGFC
+2783 DCAGRRRPSPGGRE
-2794 VGAGV
+2794 GMGEGSGV
-2799 GATPATAAPQS
+2799 RPPGCAPQS
-2810 LAYVIY
+2810 LAYLIY

-2835 ALACWAREAFAPEE
+2835 ALACWGREAFAPEE

-2875 GTVILAENALALPA
+2875 GTVILAENALALPT
-2889 LPNAGEVTLVNTVPS
+2889 LPSAGAVTLINTVPS
-2904 AMAELVRTD
+2904 AMAELMRTD
-2913 ALPTAVRTVC
+2913 AIPASVRTVC

-2935 RIQEKPGV
+2935 QIHLRRERPGM

-2999 LCLGGSGLVRGYLGR
+2999 LCLGGSGLARGYLGR
-3014 PALTAE
+3014 AALTAE
-3020 RFVPDRWSTVPGDR
+3020 RFVPDRWSATPGDR

-3085 VVMPRGAGEPG
+3085 VVMPRGTGEVG
-3096 GARLIAWVVPDL
+3096 GPRLVAWVVPDL
-3108 ETPDPAVLRSA
+3108 ETPDPAVLRAA
-3119 LREALPSHM
+3119 LRDALPSHM
-3128 VPSAIAVLD
+3128 VPSAVVFLD
-3137 ELPRTPSGKVDRTAL
+3137 ALPRTSSGKIDRAAL
-3152 PDPGPEERADYTAPR
+3152 PDPGHEERADYTAPR

-3180 VLGVERVGV
+3180 VLGVERVGA

-3227 ALEALAG
+3227 ILAALAG
-3234 RIEEARRLDVQPVPP
+3234 RIEEARQQGTLTSQTPP
-3249 LRRVPRD
+3249 PMGRVPRD

-3322 PIQVIGP
+3322 PIQMIGP

-3343 AGLPAE
+3343 AGFPAE

-3360 AAAWSPFD
+3360 GAAWSPFD

-3378 LLRLNPDG
+3378 LVRLRPEG

-3414 LYETFRAGR
+3414 LYEAFRAGR

-3437 ASWQRDWLQ
+3437 ASWQRDWLH
-3446 SEVLDEQLAFWR
+3446 SDVLDEELAFWR
-3458 TALRAQEGFPLL
+3458 TALGAHGSRSFPLL

-3490 LRLAPELVAAL
+3490 LRLPPELVAAL
-3501 RAAGRERG
+3501 RAAGREHG

-3516 LAAFQ
+3516 LTAFQ
-3521 SFLHRTTGQ
+3521 AFLHRTAGQ
-3530 AELLVGSPVANRTR
+3530 DELLVGSPVANRTR

-3564 AGDPAFSTLLARVRE
+3564 ADDPPFSGLLARVRE
-3579 AALAAYLHQE
+3579 SALAAYLHQE

-3624 VKLHGLTL
+3624 VELPGLTL
-3632 APLDV
+3632 APLDI

-3644 DLNVQLTEAPEGI
+3644 DLNVQLTESTAGV

-3668 DAPTVDRMAGHLRN
+3668 DAPTVDRMACHLRN
-3682 LLTAVAADPGQS
+3682 LLAAVAADPGPHLS
-3694 LARLPLLSPEERF
+3694 RLLLLSPEERF
-3707 QLIQEWNDT
+3707 QLIHEWNDT
-3716 GTVTATGTLH
+3716 QTLACLPSPGDRAGGAGRGAGGEGPTLH

-3737 EAIAVVAADRSMTYG
+3737 EAIAVVAAARSMTYA
-3752 EIDHESARVARRL
+3752 EVERESARVARRL
-3765 RARGVG
+3765 RARGAG

-3784 EMVPALLGVLRAGGF
+3784 EMVPALLGILRTGGF

-3821 THHLDGFLDE
+3821 THRLEGLPDE
-3831 GEEKE
+3831 EEEKD

-3897 LSVYDLFGILAAG
+3897 LSVYDIFGVLAAG
-3910 GTVRIAAEAEAR
+3910 GTVRIASETEAR
-3922 DPEALARLLC
+3922 DPEALASILS

-3946 GQVVPFL
+3946 GQIVPFL
-3953 PAAGGERSR
+3953 PAAGGDRSR

-3976 LPGAMTDAFPGA
+3976 LPGAMTGTFPGA

-4002 SNAYTVGALAPHWVS
+4002 SNSYGVGALAPHWVS

-4031 LDGELEPCPIG
+4031 LGARLEPCPIG
-4042 IPGDLWIGGGC
+4042 VPGDLWIGGGC
-4053 LSTGYAGDPALTA
+4053 LSAGYAGDPALTA

-4074 GDPGGRLYRTGDRAR
+4074 GAPGGRLYRTGDRAR

-4125 PAVRDAV
+4125 PAVRGAV
-4132 AVALEGDGGPRG
+4132 AVALEGDAGPRG

-4154 ALEAGG
+4154 NLEAGG
-4160 ESEEEAP
+4160 EIEEEAP

-4181 YSRLAG
+4181 YSRTDRT
-4187 DPTDLSDPTL
+4187 DPSYPSDSTL

-4209 PIPASEMLSWVES
+4209 PIPAAEMRTWVES
-4222 TVDRILSSG
+4222 TVERIVTSG
-4231 LQDGARVLEI
+4231 LPEGARVLEI

-4253 PRCSVYRATDLSAVS
+4253 PRCSVYQATDLSAVS
-4268 LGAIQD
+4268 LGTIQG
-4274 RLAARGLS
+4274 RLATRGLS
-4282 QVVLE
+4282 QVVTLE

-4295 GIEPGSFDAVIVN
+4295 GIPPGSFDAVIVN

-4325 GAVQAVSPGG
+4325 GAVQAVGPGG

-4357 AQAPAGLTR
+4357 AQAPDGLNR

-4386 PRFFTNLAA
+4386 PRFFTSLAA

-4415 MTRFRFDAVLHLRSG
+4415 MTRFRFDAVLHLGSG
-4430 PSASTDTRW
+4430 SSASPETRW
-4439 IDWTTLSGLREI
+4439 TDWTALPRLHNL
-4451 LAERPDALGVRGI
+4451 LAEQPAALGVRGI
-4464 PDGRLQAE
+4464 PDGRLQSE
-4472 RQVLDW
+4472 RTILGW
-4478 LEGSAPPE
+4478 LEGSALPE
-4486 TAGALR
+4486 TAGSLR
-4492 SLLGED
+4492 NLLDQVSGQD
-4498 PEEIEPEDLWAL
+4498 IEPEDLWKI
-4510 GSDLGYAVEV
+4510 GRDLGYTVEV
-4520 RSAAEVGRCDALFV
+4520 RNAAEVGFCDALFS
-4534 RNLAAEPLTPD
+4534 T
-4545 PSPIPSRRPG
+4545 
-4555 EGRHHP
+4555 
-4561 LAAIPPSPG
+4561 IPPSPG
-4570 RWEGMGEGGQGG
+4570 GWEGVGEGGQGG
-4582 EVTNDPLQGVIARKL
+4582 EATNDPLRGVLARKL
-4597 VPRLRAWLAERL
+4597 IPRLRAWLAERL
-4609 PEAMIPAAILPL
+4609 PEAMIPAAIIPL

-4629 GKVDRQALPAPDSA
+4629 GKVDRKALPAPDSA

-4672 ERIGV
+4672 ERVGV
-4677 HDNFFALGGDS
+4677 HDNFFSLGGDS

-4746 IQRWLFAQELDDLQ
+4746 IQRWLFAQELADLQ

-4774 RPEHLHRAVGHLLE
+4774 RPEHLHRAVGLLLD

-4797 RREAT
+4797 RREAA
-4802 GWTQWN
+4802 GWMQWN
-4808 DPPGLIAP
+4808 DPPSSSIPSAP
-4816 CAAFDLSALP
+4816 DIAFDLSALP
-4826 VPARKVALESA
+4826 APALKAALESA
-4837 AEALQRSLDL
+4837 AEDLQRSLDL
-4847 ETGPLQRFALFR
+4847 ENGPLQRFALFR
-4859 GLFGEYG
+4859 GAPGE
-4866 TADRLLVIIHH
+4866 ADRLLVIIHH

-4894 LLRQLARGEA
+4894 LLRQLARGEE

-4923 GPRHE
+4923 QTGAAETLWDGGPRE
-4928 IPRDSGGADG
+4928 LPGNLGGP
-4938 GNVEGLARTVDVS
+4938 NVEGLARTVDIA

-4996 LEGHGRDLLPAL
+4996 LEGHGRDLQPDL
-5008 DVSRTVGWFT
+5008 DLSRTVGWFT
-5018 AIHPVLLETG
+5018 DIHPVLLETG
-5028 TGGPEEDLKAIK
+5028 AGAPEEDLKTIK
-5040 ERLRRPAGGVLPE
+5040 EQLRKPTMEALSG

-5065 ALGGEDA
+5065 ALGGEGA
-5072 LFRPTDEPT
+5072 MFRPTDEPT

-5106 ELRFEYSAGVHS
+5106 ELRFEYSTGVHS
-5118 EAAIRGLA
+5118 EATIRGLA
-5126 EGFLGALRE
+5126 EGFLDALRE

-5143 GAAGTGGFTPSDFPE
+5143 GAAGAGGFTPSDFPE
-5158 ADLDQEDLDLLLAEL
+5158 SDLDQEDLDLLLAEL

>member
-11 EPESAAPL
+11 EPDPAAPL
-19 SHGQEALWFLDRM
+19 SRGQEALWFVDRM

-39 NLVAAARVHTARP
+39 NLVAAARVHTAEA
-52 LDVVALERAFHL
+52 LDVAALERAFRL
-64 LADRHPELRATFS
+64 LAARHPELRATFS
-77 VGHSAGPVKEIHE
+77 AGHSAGPVKEIHE
-90 RLDPEIQVV
+90 RLDPEFQVV

-105 ERQIADRLAAEAR
+105 ERQITDRLAAEAR

-202 SFWRERLQDVP
+202 SFWRERLHGVP

-218 ADHPRPASPLHA
+218 GDRPRPASPLHA
-230 GGAVAFRLDD
+230 GGALAFRLDAA
-240 ELTAGLQGLAGRH
+240 LTAGMQNLAGQR
-253 GATLFATLLTG
+253 GATLFATLLAG

-285 GRSSAACEGTVGY
+285 GRSSAAFEGTVGY
-298 FVQPLALRTDLSGDP
+298 FVQPLALRSDLSGDP

-339 LAERLRPVRVP
+339 LAERLRPVRTP

-362 HQVRRTGEA
+362 HQARRNGEE

-380 AGTRLALG
+380 AGTRLVLG

-410 AEESGSAAGLA
+410 AKESGSGAGLA

-429 LFDATTVR
+429 LFDATTAR

-447 AAMVADPARAVDDL
+447 AAMVAEPARAVDDL
-461 PLLGEAERHQVLAEW
+461 PFLGEAERHQVLAEW
-476 NDTSRTAKSEGLY
+476 NDTGRTAASQDLY
-489 ERFAAQVERS
+489 ARFAAQAERA
-499 PSATAVVGQDG
+499 PDATAAVGQAG
-510 EEEIRL
+510 EDENRL
-516 TYQELD
+516 TYRELD
-522 RRARELAGHLRRLGV
+522 RRARDLAGHLRRLGV

-572 AHPPARLETL
+572 AHPPARLEML
-582 LHEARADLTIT
+582 LHESRAELTIT
-593 RESLRGRLPGTGAV
+593 RKSLRGRLPETEAV
-607 VCLEHLP
+607 VCLENLP

-633 VYVLYTS
+633 AYVLYTS

-655 VAALLDWTA
+655 VAALLDWA
-664 AAFSSEELAGVF
+664 SAAFPPEELAGVF

-688 ELFAPLTAGGA
+688 ELFAPLTTGGT
-699 VILGANPLALHGLA
+699 VILGANPLALHGLT

-746 AGEPLRGELV
+746 AGEPLRAELA
-756 RRVRAAGG
+756 RRVRAAGS

-779 STAAVVHE
+779 STAARVDE

-802 YVLDAGMAPC
+802 YVLDAKMTPC

-833 RADLTAERFVPDP
+833 RADLTAERFLPDP
-846 FGTAG
+846 FSTAG
-851 GRLYRTGDRAR
+851 GRLYRTGDCAHL
-862 SRPAGVL
+862 RPDGAL
-869 ELLGRT
+869 ELLGRV
-875 DQQVKVRGVRIE
+875 DQQVKVRGVRLE

-902 EAAAGVRGDGGVG
+902 EVAAGVRNEGA
-915 EDRALVAWVV
+915 ERALVAWVV
-925 PITGSGGAGWLSELR
+925 PIAGSGGAGWLSELR
-940 SALGASLPGAM
+940 AALGASLPGAM
-951 VPSRWVELAALPR
+951 IPSRWMELAALPR

-969 IDRPGIPDPE
+969 IDRPGLPDPE
-979 SGSAADREIT
+979 SGSGADREIT

-997 ALAVL
+997 ALAAL
-1002 FGEVLGVPAI
+1002 FCEVLGVPAI
-1012 GVDESFFELG
+1012 GMEESFFELG

-1027 AMRLLARVRQAF
+1027 AMRLLARVDQAF

-1051 PTVALLAKL
+1051 PTVALLAKM
-1060 VETVASPRPGRPRR
+1060 VADGASARPGRPRR
-1074 VPDGI
+1074 VPGGI

-1108 LPGAFLLRGS
+1108 LPGGFLLRGS
-1118 NPSDPSDP
+1118 LQT
-1126 SDLLAWAFG
+1126 DLLAWAFG

-1153 RPVQKIDPPAPFI
+1153 RPVQTIDPPTSFV
-1166 LPRIDLSGLPEA
+1166 LPRIDLRGLPEA
-1178 DRVAERQRLTE
+1178 ARASEQRRIAD
-1189 AEARRPFDLERGPM
+1189 AEARRPFDLEHGPV

-1209 RLRAGEHLLLVTA
+1209 RLGAEEHLLLVTA

-1250 ALPIQYADYAAW
+1250 ALPIQYADYAVW
-1262 EREEA
+1262 ELEEA
-1267 ADEAF
+1267 ADEGF
-1272 AGRLAAW
+1272 AARLAAS

-1306 GRRPLALPP
+1306 GRRSLAMPP
-1315 DLGAGL
+1315 DLRPVL
-1321 PGVTPFMVLAAA
+1321 PGVTPFMVLTAA

-1379 GDPPFSK
+1379 GDPPFSA
-1386 LLDRVRATAL
+1386 LLDRVRRTVL
-1396 AAYLL
+1396 AAFLL
-1401 QDVPFERLVEALAP
+1401 QDMPFEKLVEALAP

-1432 NVPPGTLELPGLE
+1432 NVPPGTLALPGLE

-1456 KFDLTVEISGEAGSV
+1456 KFDLTVEISGEAPFAGSI

-1483 DRLAGHFAILLA
+1483 DRLAGHFATLLA
-1495 GAVADPE
+1495 GAVAAPE
-1502 RRLSELPLLTAEEER
+1502 RRLAELPLLTAAEER

-1540 WAARTPHAV
+1540 WAARAPHAV
-1549 AVVSGDKALTYGELN
+1549 AVVSGDRSLTYGELN
-1564 DRSGRLA
+1564 DRAGRLA

-1602 LKAGGAYLPLDP
+1602 LKAGGAYLPLDA
-1614 GHPKERLAFTLD
+1614 GHPRERLAFTLD
-1626 DARLEVLLTQRSLLD
+1626 DAKPKVLLTQRRLLD
-1641 RLPESAARVVL
+1641 RLPASTARVVL
-1652 LDGEV
+1652 LDGNVGDDFGGDFEEV
-1657 AETAEGERKTALVH
+1657 KAD

-1691 LISHRNVTRLLAVT
+1691 LISHGNVTRLLAGT
-1705 ADLADLRGGGA
+1705 A
-1716 EKRPHPRP
+1716 
-1724 LSHLP
+1724 
-1729 PTPPPGEGRQEED
+1729 
-1742 ARVAFL
+1742 
-1748 PSPGDEGAFAG
+1748 GAFAG
-1759 GPDVWTLFHSS
+1759 GPDVWTLFHSP

-1802 FLRLLAREGVT
+1802 FLRLLSREDVT

-1826 RAAEAPGAPELPALR
+1826 RAAEAAGVPELPALR

-1853 ALASWLDRR
+1853 ALASWLDRPGA

-1888 LAMAQ
+1888 LAAAQ
-1893 RSPIGVPLP
+1893 RSPIGVPLS
-1902 DLSVHLLDPHG
+1902 DLSVHVLDPHG
-1913 RPAPVGVPGEIHV
+1913 RPVPVGVPGEIHV

-1932 RGYLGRPGLTAE
+1932 RGYLGRPELTAE

-1951 SGAPGARLYRSGD
+1951 STAPGARLYRSGD

-2012 IRKHEGDR
+2012 VREHEGDR
-2020 RLAAFWVPREGGFPE
+2020 RLVAFWVPHEGSSPE
-2035 PATLRAFLKERLP
+2035 PAALRAFLKERLP
-2048 EHMVPGSWTVLR
+2048 EHMVPGSWTALR

-2072 RRLAELPVERE
+2072 RRLAELRVEE
-2083 ETASDSVEIGPRTPT
+2083 ADEAVDASPRTPT

-2115 PADDFF
+2115 SADDFF

-2135 RVRRTFGIEI
+2135 RVRRAFGIEI

-2160 ERVDAALGKPDAATL
+2160 ERVDTILGKPDAAAL

-2183 TGPWPLSFAQRRLWL
+2183 SGPWPLSFAQRRLWL

-2213 AVRLTG
+2213 AVHLTG
-2219 PLDAHRLEQ
+2219 PLDAHRLER
-2228 SLAAIVDRHAT
+2228 SLGAIVDRHAT
-2239 LRTRFVEIGGEPVQ
+2239 LRTRFVEIAGEPMQ
-2253 EAQSIGPIGLIRPIL
+2253 EAQSIRPIL
-2268 RRIDLSAAPADL
+2268 PRIDLSALPGEL
-2280 ERLLQEE
+2280 ERLLTEE
-2287 AEQPFD
+2287 AERPFD
-2293 LSAGRLLRAL
+2293 LTTGPLLRAL
-2303 LVELGNEEAVLA
+2303 LVELGNEDAVLA

-2327 TGVLVRELS
+2327 TRVLVRELS
-2336 ALYRGDALQP
+2336 ALYRGGSLPP
-2346 LPIRYVDFAV
+2346 LPIRYVDFAL

-2364 AVLDGQLA
+2364 TVLDAQLA

-2386 PADRPRPPVQTYR
+2386 PTDRPRPPVQTYR

-2412 QRSGAAARRQG
+2412 QRAGAAARRQG

-2449 GFPAA
+2449 GFPVA

-2475 ADLADD
+2475 AGLADD
-2481 PTAAELLRRTR
+2481 PTGAELLHRTR
-2492 AAALGADAHQ
+2492 AAALGAYAHQ

-2523 LFQVLLAHNAALPEL
+2523 LFQVLLAHNAALPEP

-2544 AEPLEVATR
+2544 AEPLELATR

-2558 LSWLWREH
+2558 LSWLWRES
-2566 GGSLAGALEYATD
+2566 GGALAGALEYSTD

-2597 GGLTAAPERRMSD
+2597 AGLTEMAEQRISD

-2621 LAYEWIDTGG
+2621 LAYEWIDTGE
-2631 IDLAP
+2631 IALAP
-2636 SLPELFARQV
+2636 SLPELFARQA
-2646 ERMPG
+2646 ERTPG
-2651 AEALVAGTERLTYA
+2651 TEALVAGTERLTYA
-2665 ELDRRA
+2665 ELDRKA
-2671 GEIAVRLRALG
+2671 GEIAIRLGALG
-2682 VTPEIRVAVCLER
+2682 VAPEIRVAVCLER
-2695 SADLVAA
+2695 STDLVAA

-2717 PDWPWERLSWMLE
+2717 PEWPRERLTWMLE
-2730 DSGAAVLVGRRERV
+2730 DSGAAVLVGRRERMGGWAV
-2744 DGLAGALPVVDPAA
+2744 RMPVVDPAPS
-2758 VGLGEGPKARASS
+2758 LPPPPDPPLPSPSQPPGEGGTAEPDDAVYTGRWRPS
-2771 ARGNAPGAGAGA
+2771 PGGREGM
-2783 DAGAGTDAGFC
+2783 GEGS
-2794 VGAGV
+2794 GV
-2799 GATPATAAPQS
+2799 RPSGCAPQS

-2875 GTVILAENALALPA
+2875 GTVILAENALALPT
-2889 LPNAGEVTLVNTVPS
+2889 LPAASAVTLVNTVPS
-2904 AMAELVRTD
+2904 AMGELVRTD
-2913 ALPTAVRTVC
+2913 ALPGAVRTVC

-2935 RIQEKPGV
+2935 RIQERSGV

-2956 YSTGAVMARGERG
+2956 YSTGAVMPRGEQG

-2979 TRAFLLD
+2979 TRVFLLD

-2999 LCLGGSGLVRGYLGR
+2999 LCLGGSGLARGYLGR

-3020 RFVPDRWSTVPGDR
+3020 RFVPDRWSAVPGDR

-3044 RVDGNLDFLGRID
+3044 RADGNLDFLGRID

-3096 GARLIAWVVPDL
+3096 GMRLIAWVVPDL
-3108 ETPDPAVLRSA
+3108 GTPEPAVLRAA
-3119 LREALPSHM
+3119 LRDVLPAHM
-3128 VPSAIAVLD
+3128 VPSAIVVLA
-3137 ELPRTPSGKVDRTAL
+3137 ELPRTSSGKIDRTAL
-3152 PDPGPEERADYTAPR
+3152 PDPGHEDRADYTAPR

-3180 VLGVERVGV
+3180 VLGVERVGA

-3227 ALEALAG
+3227 ILEALAG
-3234 RIEEARRLDVQPVPP
+3234 RVEEARQQERQPAPP
-3249 LRRVPRD
+3249 MRRVPRD

-3302 GEVVRRHETLRTTFS
+3302 GEVVRRHETLRTIFS

-3349 RRRDAALREMA
+3349 RRREAALREMA

-3368 LARGPLLRAV
+3368 LAQGPLLRAM
-3378 LLRLNPDG
+3378 LLRLSPDG
-3386 DEHALLLALHHIVSD
+3386 DEHTLLLALHHIVSD

-3414 LYETFRAGR
+3414 LYEAFRAGR

-3437 ASWQRDWLQ
+3437 ASWQRDWLR

-3490 LRLAPELVAAL
+3490 LRLPPGLVAAL

-3544 VEIEK
+3544 IEIEK

-3564 AGDPAFSTLLARVRE
+3564 ADDPAFSSLLARVRE
-3579 AALAAYLHQE
+3579 SALAAYLHQE

-3618 NAPRAA
+3618 NAPRVA
-3624 VKLHGLTL
+3624 VELPELTL
-3632 APLDV
+3632 SPLDI

-3644 DLNVQLTEAPEGI
+3644 DLNLQLTEEPEGL

-3682 LLTAVAADPGQS
+3682 LLAAVAAHPGEHLS
-3694 LARLPLLSPEERF
+3694 RLPLLSPEERF
-3707 QLIQEWNDT
+3707 ELVHEWNDT
-3716 GTVTATGTLH
+3716 GTVTAPGTLH

-3737 EAIAVVAADRSMTYG
+3737 EAIAVVAADRSMTYA
-3752 EIDHESARVARRL
+3752 EIERESARLARRL

-3771 PGVPVAVSLERTA
+3771 PGGPVAVSLERTA

-3808 AARSAAILASLGV
+3808 AARSAAILSSLGV
-3821 THHLDGFLDE
+3821 THRLDGLLDE
-3831 GEEKE
+3831 GEEKD
-3836 GPEINDPEALA
+3836 GPEISDPEALA

-3888 LFVTSLAFD
+3888 LFVTALVFD
-3897 LSVYDLFGILAAG
+3897 LSVYDIFGILAAG
-3910 GTVRIAAEAEAR
+3910 GTVRIASEAETR
-3922 DPEALARLLC
+3922 DPEALARVLC
-3932 REPITFWDSAPAAL
+3932 REPVTFWDSAPAAL

-3953 PAAGGERSR
+3953 PAAGGDRSR

-3976 LPGAMTDAFPGA
+3976 LPGAMTGAFPRA

-4002 SNAYTVGALAPHWVS
+4002 SNSYSVDILAPCWVS

-4031 LDGELEPCPIG
+4031 LDAELEPCPIG
-4042 IPGDLWIGGGC
+4042 VPGDLWIGGGC
-4053 LSTGYAGDPALTA
+4053 LSAGYAGDPALTA

-4074 GDPGGRLYRTGDRAR
+4074 GEPGGRLYRTGDRAR
-4089 FLPDG
+4089 FLADG

-4132 AVALEGDGGPRG
+4132 AVALEGDAGPRG

-4154 ALEAGG
+4154 ALDAR
-4160 ESEEEAP
+4160 ESEEEEAP

-4181 YSRLAG
+4181 YSQT
-4187 DPTDLSDPTL
+4187 DPSDSTL

-4209 PIPASEMLSWVES
+4209 PIPAAEMLSWVES
-4222 TVDRILSSG
+4222 TVDRIFSSG

-4253 PRCSVYRATDLSAVS
+4253 PRCSVYHATDLSAVS
-4268 LGAIQD
+4268 LGAIQG

-4282 QVVLE
+4282 QVVALE

-4295 GIEPGSFDAVIVN
+4295 GIAPGSFDAVIIN

-4325 GAVQAVSPGG
+4325 GAVQAVGPGG

-4357 AQAPAGLTR
+4357 AQAPAGLSR
-4366 GQLDRRVRQRAAQEE
+4366 VQLDRRVRQRAAQEE

-4386 PRFFTNLAA
+4386 PRFFTRLAA

-4430 PSASTDTRW
+4430 LSASTDTAW
-4439 IDWTTLSGLREI
+4439 LDWTTLPRLREI
-4451 LAERPDALGVRGI
+4451 LAIDHPAVLGVRGI

-4472 RQVLDW
+4472 RRVLEW

-4492 SLLGED
+4492 SLLEED
-4498 PEEIEPEDLWAL
+4498 PEEVEPEDLWVL
-4510 GSDLGYAVEV
+4510 GSDLGYAVEL
-4520 RSAAEVGRCDALFV
+4520 RSAAEVGFCDALF
-4534 RNLAAEPLTPD
+4534 AT
-4545 PSPIPSRRPG
+4545 
-4555 EGRHHP
+4555 
-4561 LAAIPPSPG
+4561 IPPSPG
-4570 RWEGMGEGGQGG
+4570 GWEGVGEGGQGG
-4582 EVTNDPLQGVIARKL
+4582 EVTNDPLQGVLARKL

-4609 PEAMIPAAILPL
+4609 PEAMIPAAIIPL

-4629 GKVDRQALPAPDSA
+4629 GKVDRQALPAPDST

-4672 ERIGV
+4672 ERVGV
-4677 HDNFFALGGDS
+4677 HDNFFSLGGDS

-4723 LEEEAPDERAE
+4723 LEEEAPKEGAE

-4746 IQRWLFAQELDDLQ
+4746 IQQWLFAQELDDLQ

-4774 RPEHLHRAVGHLLE
+4774 RPEHLHRAVGLLLE

-4808 DPPGLIAP
+4808 DPPGLIVP

-4826 VPARKVALESA
+4826 GAAQKAALESA
-4837 AEALQRSLDL
+4837 SEDLQRSLDL
-4847 ETGPLQRFALFR
+4847 EAGPLQRFALFR
-4859 GLFGEYG
+4859 GAPG
-4866 TADRLLVIIHH
+4866 DRLLVIIHH

-4894 LLRQLARGEA
+4894 LLRQLARGDE
-4904 PRLPAKTTSYRRW
+4904 PRLPAKTASYRRW
-4917 AESLAA
+4917 AELLAA

-4928 IPRDSGGADG
+4928 SPRDSGGADG
-4938 GNVEGLARTVDVS
+4938 RNVEGLARTVDVS

-4996 LEGHGRDLLPAL
+4996 LEGHGRDLQPAL

-5018 AIHPVLLETG
+5018 DIHPVLLETG
-5028 TGGPEEDLKAIK
+5028 TGGPEEDLKTIK
-5040 ERLRRPAGGVLPE
+5040 EQLRRAPAAGALPG

-5065 ALGGEDA
+5065 ALGGEGS
-5072 LFRPTDEPT
+5072 LFRPTDETT

-5106 ELRFEYSAGVHS
+5106 ELRFEYSSGVHS
-5118 EAAIRGLA
+5118 EATIRSLA
-5126 EGFLGALRE
+5126 DGFLDALRE

-5143 GAAGTGGFTPSDFPE
+5143 GATGTGGFTPSDFPE